1 MQLDKTFR
9 ENRPV
14 LAPAVSARALSAAL
28 PGMTEAMHRINRLL
42 NAGSRHAAIEQFHA
56 LAAMAIQTQRDDL
69 LCKGYL
75 IQGRTTEISVCRI
88 PAQPRPG
95 KPIALFLPGLLA
107 ALPLTAV
114 RALAFVDLFDIVLCE
129 LPGHGASGEV
139 ADVSIAAF
147 AAEYATLI
155 GTALQRAASLFLI
168 GESLGGLVA
177 LALARL
183 RPGQIRDVILVDT
196 PFQLTR
202 PDLAAWIAEAW
213 RYTGRRP
220 YARRIC
226 NEIMGFDPADGLA
239 ERTTLHHDM
248 VRNASFNCLLI
259 MGSDQRS
266 SGIASVIDSS
276 DIAALRTANPKL
288 LISPRIRGTGHA
300 VLLDN
305 PEGARAALETLIVSK
320 VPGRPCHAFP
330 L

>member
-1 MQLDKTFR
+1 MQLDQTFR
-9 ENRPV
+9 EIRPAP
-14 LAPAVSARALSAAL
+14 APAVSAQALGAAL
-28 PGMTEAMHRINRLL
+28 PGMTEEMNRINRLL
-42 NAGSRHAAIEQFHA
+42 DAGRRHAAIEQFHA
-56 LAAMAIQTQRDDL
+56 LASVAIRTQRHDL
-69 LCKGYL
+69 LCRGYL

-147 AAEYATLI
+147 AAECAALI
-155 GTALQRAASLFLI
+155 GTALQRAASLFVI

-177 LALARL
+177 LTLASL
-183 RPGQIRDVILVDT
+183 RPGQIRNVILVDT
-196 PFQLTR
+196 PFHLTW
-202 PDLAAWIAEAW
+202 PDLAAWISEAW
-213 RYTGRRP
+213 RNTGRRP
-220 YARRIC
+220 YVRCIC
-226 NEIMGFDPADGLA
+226 QEIMGFDPADGRA
-239 ERTTLHHDM
+239 ERTTLHHDL
-248 VRNASFNCLLI
+248 VRNAAFDCLLI
-259 MGSDQRS
+259 MGSDQQS
-266 SGIASVIDSS
+266 SGIASVIDNT

-288 LISPRIRGTGHA
+288 LILPRIRGTGHA

-305 PEGARAALETLIVSK
+305 PEGARAALETLIVRK
-320 VPGRPCHAFP
+320 VPDRSCHAFP